1 MSTRRL
7 AESLEGLNSSVA
19 LADGDLWPQKG
30 EPIYWL
36 VRSLK
41 GLLWLQASGH
51 QTIANEV
58 NISDEIKKANN
69 NLKTRL
75 FIVTMQH
82 LRKKCHE

>member
-19 LADGDLWPQKG
+19 LVDGDLWPQKG

-51 QTIANEV
+51 
-58 NISDEIKKANN
+58 
-69 NLKTRL
+69 
-75 FIVTMQH
+75 
-82 LRKKCHE
+82 